1 MVSVRSF
8 EALPCGSVHLV
19 TLTDETGCS
28 AEFLSLGATVRAVR
42 VPDREGRP
50 TDVVLGYETAG
61 EYLERDAHLG
71 SCIGRCANRIGG
83 ARFEINGTEYRLTPN
98 EGENLLH
105 GGSEGFDR
113 RLWGFTTGE
122 DSVTFRRTSPDGEEG
137 FPGKLEVSVTY
148 TLSGGCLTMDY
159 RAVSDA
165 DTVVSLTNHSYFNL
179 AGQKSGPVTDHVIS
193 VRADRYTPCGAGNIP
208 TGEILPVAGTALDLR
223 REVKLGEVLERPEL
237 AATRGLDHN
246 LVLSGGEG
254 PDACVYCP
262 RTGIAMEVKTSMEGM
277 QVYTAGFL
285 TQRSGK
291 EGAVYG
297 PWHAVCL
304 ETQRFPDAVNHAAFP
319 TPILRAGA
327 EYHET
332 TSYRFFV
339 K

>member
-19 TLTDETGCS
+19 TLTDETGCA
-28 AEFLSLGATVRAVR
+28 AEFLSLGAPVRAVR

-61 EYLERDAHLG
+61 EYLARNAHLG
-71 SCIGRCANRIGG
+71 NCIGRYANRIGG
-83 ARFEINGTEYRLTPN
+83 ARFELNGKEYRLTPN

-105 GGSEGFDR
+105 GGAEGFDR

-148 TLSGGCLTMDY
+148 TLKEGCLTMDY
-159 RAVSDA
+159 RATTDA

-179 AGQKSGPVTDHVIS
+179 AGQKGGPVTDHVLT

-223 REVKLGEVLERPEL
+223 QPTALGDVFSRPEL
-237 AATRGLDHN
+237 EATRGLDHN

-254 PDACVYCP
+254 PDATLYCP
-262 RTGIAMEVKTSMEGM
+262 RTGIAMEVTTSMEGM
-277 QVYTAGFL
+277 QVYTAGFW
-285 TQRSGK
+285 TAPST
-291 EGAVYG
+291 G
-297 PWHAVCL
+297 PTTPCAWRPSAS
-304 ETQRFPDAVNHAAFP
+304 P
-319 TPILRAGA
+319 TP
-327 EYHET
+327 
-332 TSYRFFV
+332 
-339 K
+339 